1 MMEFSPRL
9 LNVLLIEDNPGDVL
23 LIREAFG
30 PARMRVATDGLEASA
45 LLEAYRRGEH
55 PKPDLILLDLNL
67 PGRGGSE
74 ILEQVKSAA
83 ELRTIPV
90 VILSSS
96 DAQEEIAAAYARHAN
111 CYLVKPGTL
120 DDYLA
125 VVGAIRRF
133 WGGYARLP
141 GS

>member
-1 MMEFSPRL
+1 MEFSPRL
-9 LNVLLIEDNPGDVL
+9 LNVLLVEDNPGDVL

-30 PARMRVATDGLEASA
+30 PARMRVATDGLEAAA

-55 PKPDLILLDLNL
+55 PRPDLILLDLNL
-67 PGRGGSE
+67 PGRGGAE
-74 ILEQVKSAA
+74 LLDQVKSAA
-83 ELRTIPV
+83 ELRAIPV

-96 DAQEEIAAAYARHAN
+96 DSEEEIAAAYARHAN

-125 VVGAIRRF
+125 VVGAIRHF

-141 GS
+141 GG